1 MQLKIV
7 KSKKL
12 ASVQEMPRRPGTFA
26 TDLFPTQINWKEG
39 FAFAPDTPGL
49 GVDFDEALAETR
61 QVSLTGWPPYLQR
74 DDGAFTNW

>member
-1 MQLKIV
+1 
-7 KSKKL
+7 
-12 ASVQEMPRRPGTFA
+12 
-26 TDLFPTQINWKEG
+26 
-39 FAFAPDTPGL
+39 L